1 MDLEQIKQHFGDAL
15 VYKFTGTAE
24 ELAQI
29 QIDNNS
35 SYNYIK
41 DGYTFYYVSDVE
53 ISDPKVT
60 IFVDNRKQ

>member
-1 MDLEQIKQHFGDAL
+1 MGLEQIKQHFGDAL
-15 VYKFTGTAE
+15 VYKFTGTLE
-24 ELAQI
+24 ELTQI
-29 QIDNNS
+29 QVNNNS

-41 DGYTFYYVSDVE
+41 DGDTFYYVSDVE